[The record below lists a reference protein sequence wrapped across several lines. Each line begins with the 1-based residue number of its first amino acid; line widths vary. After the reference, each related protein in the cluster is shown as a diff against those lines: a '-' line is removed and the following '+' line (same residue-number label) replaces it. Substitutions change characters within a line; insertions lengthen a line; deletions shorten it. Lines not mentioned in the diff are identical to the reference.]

1 MDKKDSFF
9 KVRKQVEDVLA
20 SAREGN
26 LNNIIAASKRIT
38 GENVRFFEPPDALAS
53 VKDMQSISNQAFSIR
68 PRWK

>member
-26 LNNIIAASKRIT
+26 LSNLIAASKRIT
-38 GENVRFFEPPDALAS
+38 DENDRFVEPPDALAS
-53 VKDMQSISNQAFSIR
+53 VKGM
-68 PRWK
+68 